1 MLPLYNLL
9 CFPLLFCLVLVFH
22 CSASCDILLLPTTAP
37 GEIILR
43 PVACSAPHCW
53 LTRNI
58 YSIYSMQ
65 RGRMAQQLWICCAGF
80 RQQSSGGGDLGV
92 GGDTTVGS
100 RDTLWQYGNVAI
112 WQNCRMAIW
121 QCGMDVYLVK
131 NDRRNSRDTLRQK
144 ETKTDRQ
151 TDYHLS
157 ELKNDQ

>member
-1 MLPLYNLL
+1 MSASTNLL

-22 CSASCDILLLPTTAP
+22 SSASCYILVLPTTAP

-65 RGRMAQQLWICCAGF
+65 RGRAAQQLGADMLCRIPTAVIRWWGSGCGRRHHCGVQGHLVAI
-80 RQQSSGGGDLGV
+80 RQ
-92 GGDTTVGS
+92 
-100 RDTLWQYGNVAI
+100 RGNVAELPYGI
-112 WQNCRMAIW
+112 
-121 QCGMDVYLVK
+121 DVYLVK